1 MVHRWLGDALDASE
15 QAMYNFDMAP
25 VYTAYFQT
33 IEDNQDPLSGD
44 LPAVVPK
51 PQWLAHLADRV
62 IVAAVS
68 LGPLRSAFHSESC
81 LSWIG
86 VSQSHPSA

>member
-51 PQWLAHLADRV
+51 PQWLAHLAGQSDSCSG
-62 IVAAVS
+62 IS
-68 LGPLRSAFHSESC
+68 WTSA
-81 LSWIG
+81 
-86 VSQSHPSA
+86 